1 VQQHLRRHRNRD
13 QQPALP
19 RAGTHRLQLTIAA
32 ALASIASIAFTTAAP
47 TPALTVSS
55 QAFQIDG
62 RPIFAVGVSLFDA
75 LGPTAPRDQD
85 LDALKTWGVTLVRVW
100 AHWHEP
106 IYRPDGT
113 LSDPGRTRLLELAKR
128 LESRGLIF
136 ELVLL
141 RPGQLPGQP
150 FAVFTSE
157 GSRLNAVESMTTALR
172 DFRNVLFDLYNEHD
186 HPDGPISHQA
196 ARVLRDK
203 VKAIDPARLV
213 TISSTEHHLVSA
225 NGAVAEAGAANLRE
239 EAGDGAG
246 AVGVDLVAAHFPRTD
261 DWAVATGSRLRALR
275 TTLNRIGRPLPIYL
289 NEERRADGRS
299 RPAPDHYARAITEA
313 RSAGAAGWLFHTA
326 AGFELAKKPFLDA
339 LSPDERAGLQ
349 RLARP

>member
-1 VQQHLRRHRNRD
+1 M
-13 QQPALP
+13 
-19 RAGTHRLQLTIAA
+19 TIAA
-32 ALASIASIAFTTAAP
+32 ALISVVFTAIATAASGA
-47 TPALTVSS
+47 TLTVSS
-55 QAFQIDG
+55 QTLQVDG
-62 RPIFAVGVSLFDA
+62 RPVFVVGVSLFDA

-85 LDALKTWGVTLVRVW
+85 LDALKTWGVNLVRAW

-113 LSDPGRTRLLELAKR
+113 LSDQGRTRLVELAKR

-157 GSRLNAVESMTTALR
+157 ADRVKAVESMTVALR

-186 HPDGPISHQA
+186 HPDGPISHQT

-203 VKAIDPARLV
+203 VKASDPARLM

-225 NGAVAEAGAANLRE
+225 AGEVAEAGAVNLLS
-239 EAGDGAG
+239 EAGADE
-246 AVGVDLVAAHFPRTD
+246 VGVDLVAAHFPRTN
-261 DWAVATGSRLRALR
+261 DWAAATGGRVRALR
-275 TTLNRIGRPLPIYL
+275 TALEKIGRPLPVYL
-289 NEERRADGRS
+289 NEERRADGRT
-299 RPAPDHYARAITEA
+299 PLGADHYARAIAEA

-326 AGFELAKKPFLDA
+326 AGFDLAKKPFLDA
-339 LSPDERAGLQ
+339 LSPDERAGLG
-349 RLARP
+349 RLKPR

>member
-1 VQQHLRRHRNRD
+1 M
-13 QQPALP
+13 AS
-19 RAGTHRLQLTIAA
+19 
-32 ALASIASIAFTTAAP
+32 ALASLLLAVFATAASGA
-47 TPALTVSS
+47 TLTVAS
-55 QAFQIDG
+55 QTLQVDG
-62 RPIFAVGVSLFDA
+62 RPVFVVGVSLFDA
-75 LGPTAPRDQD
+75 LGSTAPRDQD
-85 LDALKTWGVTLVRVW
+85 LDALKTWGVNLVRVW

-113 LSDPGRTRLLELAKR
+113 LSDPGRTRLVQLAKR
-128 LESRGLIF
+128 LESRGMIL

-157 GSRLNAVESMTTALR
+157 AERLKAVESMTVALR

-203 VKAIDPARLV
+203 VKASDPARLV

-225 NGAVAEAGAANLRE
+225 TGEVTEAGAVNLLS
-239 EAGDGAG
+239 EAGADEVA
-246 AVGVDLVAAHFPRTD
+246 VDLVAAHFPRTN
-261 DWAVATGSRLRALR
+261 DWAAATGGRIRGLR
-275 TTLNRIGRPLPIYL
+275 TALEKIGRPLPIYL
-289 NEERRADGRS
+289 NEERRADGRT
-299 RPAPDHYARAITEA
+299 PLGADHYARAVAEA
-313 RSAGAAGWLFHTA
+313 RTAGAAGWLFHTA

-339 LSPDERAGLQ
+339 LSPDEREGLQ
-349 RLARP
+349 KLKPR

>member
-1 VQQHLRRHRNRD
+1 VG
-13 QQPALP
+13 AL
-19 RAGTHRLQLTIAA
+19 
-32 ALASIASIAFTTAAP
+32 
-47 TPALTVSS
+47 
-55 QAFQIDG
+55 
-62 RPIFAVGVSLFDA
+62 
-75 LGPTAPRDQD
+75 
-85 LDALKTWGVTLVRVW
+85 
-100 AHWHEP
+100 HEP

-113 LSDPGRTRLLELAKR
+113 LSDQGRTRLSALAKR

-157 GSRLNAVESMTTALR
+157 ADRAKAVESMTVALR

-225 NGAVAEAGAANLRE
+225 SGEVADAGAVNLRE
-239 EAGDGAG
+239 EAGTGAG
-246 AVGVDLVAAHFPRTD
+246 AVGVDLVAVHFPRTN
-261 DWAVATGSRLRALR
+261 DWAAATGGRIRALR
-275 TTLNRIGRPLPIYL
+275 TVLDRMGRSLPIYL
-289 NEERRADGRS
+289 NEERRADGRT
-299 RPAPDHYARAITEA
+299 PLGADQYARAMAEA

-349 RLARP
+349 RLKTP

>member
-1 VQQHLRRHRNRD
+1 V
-13 QQPALP
+13 
-19 RAGTHRLQLTIAA
+19 TIAT
-32 ALASIASIAFTTAAP
+32 ALAAVTFAAFATAASGA
-47 TPALTVSS
+47 TLTVSS
-55 QAFQIDG
+55 QTLQVDG
-62 RPIFAVGVSLFDA
+62 RPVFVVGVSLFDA

-85 LDALKTWGVTLVRVW
+85 LDALKTWGVNLVRVW

-113 LSDPGRTRLLELAKR
+113 LSDQGRTRLLQLAKR
-128 LESRGLIF
+128 LESRGMIF

-157 GSRLNAVESMTTALR
+157 ADRVNAVEAMTVALR

-203 VKAIDPARLV
+203 VKAVDPARLV
-213 TISSTEHHLVSA
+213 TISSTEHHLVSTT
-225 NGAVAEAGAANLRE
+225 GEVAEAGAVNLRG
-239 EAGDGAG
+239 EAGAG
-246 AVGVDLVAAHFPRTD
+246 AGEVAVDLVAAHFPRTN
-261 DWAVATGSRLRALR
+261 DWAAATGGRIRALR
-275 TTLNRIGRPLPIYL
+275 VGLDKMGRPLPIYL
-289 NEERRADGRS
+289 NEERRADGRT
-299 RPAPDHYARAITEA
+299 PLGADHYARAIAEA

-339 LSPDERAGLQ
+339 LSPDEREGLQ
-349 RLARP
+349 RLKTP